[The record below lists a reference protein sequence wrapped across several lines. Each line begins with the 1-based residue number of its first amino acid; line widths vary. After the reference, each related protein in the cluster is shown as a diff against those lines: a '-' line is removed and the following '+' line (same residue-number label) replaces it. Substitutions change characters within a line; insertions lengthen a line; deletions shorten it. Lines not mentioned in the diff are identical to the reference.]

1 MELSNNKNTTTEAGQ
16 NQPEAGGFSRRTLLK
31 AFAGIPVLGI
41 LGWRTSKNYNYLKH
55 RRTQLL
61 KELELDNLQFPDLI
75 KPAVKGELLKIGFI
89 GFGNRA
95 RALARALGYLH
106 PDQSKQ
112 MEANGTLDTFLEQE
126 DLNVAIVGIC
136 DVFDLNAEYG
146 LAIANNPVRVGG
158 VKNAGLTAKRYM
170 SYEDILNDKNID
182 AVVIAT
188 PDHHHAR
195 FSIEAIKAGKHV
207 YCEKSPGLEL
217 DELNELYDTVKSSD
231 RIYQL
236 GHQVP
241 QNVIFQQ
248 AKEIVKKEILGKISL
263 IETTTNRNSADGAWI
278 RHLDKNGNPKPGD
291 EKTID
296 WMQWLGHTPYVPFS
310 IDRFYNWTKWF
321 AYDHGMIGQLFTHEF
336 DAVNQLLKLG
346 IPKSAVSSGGI
357 YYWKDNRE
365 MPDVLN
371 SVMEYP
377 NHDLTL
383 TYSGTLANS
392 RSRGRVFM
400 GSDAS
405 MELGNSIQIIADANS
420 KRYKDKLDK
429 GIINSVEPMISIQ
442 PGTGTIDAVS
452 TATEKYYAARGLT
465 TTTIAG
471 RPVDVT
477 HLHMKDWIDSIR
489 ANHLPTANIEMAYQE
504 GITCLM
510 AHLAYVYKRRVE
522 WDPENRK
529 IV

>member
-1 MELSNNKNTTTEAGQ
+1 MELSNNIKSGVGSDKGQ
-16 NQPEAGGFSRRTLLK
+16 HESVGFSRRTILK
-31 AFAGIPVLGI
+31 ALAGVPVLGI

-55 RRTQLL
+55 KRTQLL
-61 KELELDNLQFPDLI
+61 KELELDNLQVPTML
-75 KPAVKGELLKIGFI
+75 KPASQGEFLRVGFI

-95 RALARALGYLH
+95 RALARALGFIH

-112 MEANGTLDTFLEQE
+112 MEANGTLATYLEQT
-126 DLNVAIVGIC
+126 DLNLAIVAVC

-146 LAIANNPVRVGG
+146 LAIANNPIRVGG

-170 SYEDILNDKNID
+170 TYQDLLADENID

-195 FSIEAIKAGKHV
+195 MTIEAIKAGKHV
-207 YCEKSPGLEL
+207 YCEKSPALEM
-217 DELNELYDTVKSSD
+217 DELNQLYDTVKSSD

-248 AKEIVKKEILGKISL
+248 AKEIVKKGILGKISL

-278 RHLDKNGNPKPGD
+278 RHVDKNGNPKPGD

-296 WMQWLGHTPYVPFS
+296 WMQWLGHTPYQPFS

-346 IPKSAVSSGGI
+346 IPKSVVSSGGI
-357 YYWKDNRE
+357 YFWKDNRE
-365 MPDVLN
+365 IPDVLN
-371 SVMEYP
+371 SIMEYP

-383 TYSGTLANS
+383 TYSGTLENS

-400 GSDAS
+400 GTDAS
-405 MELGNSIQIIADANS
+405 MELGNSIKIIADANS
-420 KRYKDKLDK
+420 TRYKDKLAA
-429 GIINSVEPMISIQ
+429 GIINSREPMISIQ
-442 PGTGTIDAVS
+442 PGSGTIDAVS
-452 TATEKYYAARGLT
+452 TATERYYAARGLT
-465 TTTIAG
+465 TTTISG
-471 RPVDVT
+471 RTVDVT
-477 HLHMKDWIDSIR
+477 HLHMKEWVDCIR
-489 ANHLPTANIEMAYQE
+489 TNST
-504 GITCLM
+504 
-510 AHLAYVYKRRVE
+510 RVL
-522 WDPENRK
+522 
-529 IV
+529 I